1 MDLRVAPTPFR
12 GSTQLEISI
21 PSSRRAALR
30 IFDPAGRVVRTL
42 FDGEM
47 GAGHRS
53 IAWDGRDAAGRP
65 VASGIYFGSLLVD
78 GRAVTRKV
86 IRLP

>member
-1 MDLRVAPTPFR
+1 
-12 GSTQLEISI
+12 
-21 PSSRRAALR
+21 
-30 IFDPAGRVVRTL
+30 VRTL

-53 IAWDGRDAAGRP
+53 IAWDGRDAVGRP